1 MNIKNKLWV
10 RILAWM
16 LAILMVVSIA
26 YFTGVMIAEQIRETQ
41 ESQQESTTGGSQS
54 GDDDHDDHEGHDHD

>member
-10 RILAWM
+10 RILAWV

-26 YFTGVMIAEQIRETQ
+26 YFTGVMVAEQIREAQ
-41 ESQQESTTGGSQS
+41 ESQQENTTGGSQS
-54 GDDDHDDHEGHDHD
+54 GNDDHDDHEGHDHD